1 MSRTEHLLWL
11 TEQDVV
17 RLVTLDDAVES
28 LEAIAADAHAF
39 NVPKALGTYDG
50 GGALQA
56 LGSVAPGLGCGGFKT
71 WNFTPRGGGA
81 IFSLFSTET
90 GALKAVIEAGALG
103 QLRTAAMTGL
113 GTRWMADPAADD
125 MALIGT
131 GNQAIAQVAAVNIV
145 RPLRRLRVYSP
156 DAGRRSA
163 FAARVREAFDFEVV
177 VAESVEAAV
186 EGAPLVTLV
195 TRARDPFLSVS
206 MLARDAHLNAVG
218 AILPT
223 TAEFHQD
230 VFDRVGCIVVDD
242 IPNTQKASRELTEH
256 LGAGDAPGWKSVR
269 AIGEVIRSGERA
281 RRTGGDI
288 SLFKSVGMGLSDL
301 AVAKMVFERA
311 TGEGLGR
318 PIARQGRAALVWRGL
333 AGRD

>member
-1 MSRTEHLLWL
+1 MSEQENLLWL

-17 RLVTLDDAVES
+17 RLVSLDDAVES
-28 LEAIAADAHAF
+28 LEAIAADAQAF
-39 NVPKALGTYDG
+39 NVPKALGTYEG

-56 LGSVAPGLGCGGFKT
+56 LGSVAPGLGYGGFKT

-113 GTRWMADPAADD
+113 GTRWLADPGADE
-125 MALIGT
+125 MAIIGT

-145 RPLRRLRVYSP
+145 RPLRRLRVFGP

-163 FAARVREAFDFEVV
+163 FAARVREAFTFDV
-177 VAESVEAAV
+177 VEADSVAAAV
-186 EGAPLVTLV
+186 QGAPLVTLV
-195 TRARDPFLSVS
+195 TRAREPFLASS

-223 TAEFHQD
+223 HAEFHQD
-230 VFDRVGCIVVDD
+230 VFERIGCIVVDD
-242 IPNTQKASRELTEH
+242 VPNTKQASRELIERF
-256 LGAGDAPGWKSVR
+256 GGPDVSAWEGVR
-269 AIGEVIRSGERA
+269 AIGEVIRSGERPP
-281 RRTGGDI
+281 RRDGDI

-301 AVAKMVFERA
+301 AVAKLVFERA
-311 TGEGLGR
+311 TGERLGK
-318 PIARQGRAALVWRGL
+318 PIPRQSRAALRWRGQP
-333 AGRD
+333 GND